1 MYMASRI
8 SKMIRDTNKFLRSRT
23 AIKEMKIRYVVGGYS
38 TVDHLLLLSFA
49 LSFVRYFSLPSHMR
63 STDSD
68 HVPYD
73 IYSNKAAE
81 LIELF
86 FLPRF
91 VWGRRLF
98 GNKAYSKPLICQ

>member
-1 MYMASRI
+1 
-8 SKMIRDTNKFLRSRT
+8 
-23 AIKEMKIRYVVGGYS
+23 
-38 TVDHLLLLSFA
+38 
-49 LSFVRYFSLPSHMR
+49 MR

-73 IYSNKAAE
+73 IYSNKEAE